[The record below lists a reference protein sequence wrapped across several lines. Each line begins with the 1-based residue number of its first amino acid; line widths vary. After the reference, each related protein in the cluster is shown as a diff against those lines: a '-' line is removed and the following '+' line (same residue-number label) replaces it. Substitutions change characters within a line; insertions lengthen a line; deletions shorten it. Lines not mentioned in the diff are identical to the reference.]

1 MENDMEDNLDNM
13 IMDGVNSVL
22 NTTIND
28 LSNNDLSNNL

>member
-1 MENDMEDNLDNM
+1 MEDNLDNM